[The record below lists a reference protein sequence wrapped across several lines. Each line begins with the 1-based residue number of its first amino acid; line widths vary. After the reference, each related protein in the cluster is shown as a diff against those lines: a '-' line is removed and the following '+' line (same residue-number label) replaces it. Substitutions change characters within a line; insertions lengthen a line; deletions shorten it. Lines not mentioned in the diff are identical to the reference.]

1 MSTMNI
7 FLPDHLKVFVDEQAG
22 QRGYSTGSV
31 YVCELIRQDF
41 GRKQLRDLLLA
52 GAVSA
57 PVAPVCESYFEGLR
71 QRVEG

>member
-7 FLPDHLKVFVDEQAG
+7 FLPDHLKDFVGEHAG
-22 QRGYSTGSV
+22 QRCHSTGSE

-52 GAVSA
+52 GAASA

-71 QRVEG
+71 QRVAG